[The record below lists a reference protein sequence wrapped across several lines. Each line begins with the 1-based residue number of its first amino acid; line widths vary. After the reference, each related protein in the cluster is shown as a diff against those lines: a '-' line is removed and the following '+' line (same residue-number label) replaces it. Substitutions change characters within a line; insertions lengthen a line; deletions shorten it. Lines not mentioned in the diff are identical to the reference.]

1 MFTGIVKEVHFLH
14 SFYHFFYF
22 LSTPFFSSHFYFF
35 QLHNLILFNID
46 SLFVF
51 LQNTD

>member
-1 MFTGIVKEVHFLH
+1 MFTWIVKEVHFLH
-14 SFYHFFYF
+14 SFYHFFIF
-22 LSTPFFSSHFYFF
+22 FSLPFFPLTFIFF